1 MLTFKQFILL
11 EGGNLTYSDEHG
23 KTVGSDSIHTHERD
37 EYMGHVNGIK
47 EAISGHIGGHPVN
60 AVGSAAHFLD
70 KSISNEDF
78 ENVNKKKFGDM
89 DLVLPDHHEVL
100 SKLQELKDH
109 VGKMETATH
118 QLVHVKGSDDPNDPS
133 GLITMWRHKQTGKVI
148 QVDLSPIKHNM
159 NKEGKLE
166 PDEGA
171 LWYKQS
177 PKEDMFPHGI
187 GGMGSKIGLRA
198 ASQSMRQ
205 EVLAKTGK
213 LGKLKRIL
221 SGVVVSIGGKTP
233 PGGRYNTKKTGEYHP
248 ETGEEIH
255 QELPSSGA
263 ERELH
268 PHNIGKMIFG
278 DKFNHKRTDT
288 RTLQGTIA
296 AIKKHGTEE
305 QQGKFVE
312 NMTNLLYG
320 EGSQVAARHDKPG
333 GREYDYSK
341 KDPIINLLRQ
351 HFPDHPTLS
360 DENMSAMKNEYN
372 ARAASR
378 TRK

>member
-1 MLTFKQFILL
+1 MLTFKQFVLL
-11 EGGNLTYSDEHG
+11 EGGNLMYTDEHG
-23 KTVGSDSIHTHERD
+23 NMVGSQSIHLHERD
-37 EYMGHVNGIK
+37 EYMGHVNGIRQ
-47 EAISGHIGGHPVN
+47 ALSNHIGGHPVTP
-60 AVGSAAHFLD
+60 VGSAEHFLD
-70 KSISNEDF
+70 KSISNEDLK
-78 ENVNKKKFGDM
+78 NTNKNKFGDM
-89 DLVLPDHHEVL
+89 DFVVPDHESVRNSVHD
-100 SKLQELKDH
+100 LKNH
-109 VGKMETATH
+109 VGMETATH
-118 QLVHVKGSDDPNDPS
+118 QLVHVKSSDDPNDPS

-177 PKEDMFPHGI
+177 PKEDMFPHGV

-198 ASQSMRQ
+198 ASQAMRQ

-213 LGKLKRIL
+213 LGKLKKIL

-278 DKFNHKRTDT
+278 DKFNPKRTDT
-288 RTLQGTIA
+288 GTLEGTIA

-333 GREYDYSK
+333 GRGYDYSK
-341 KDPIINLLRQ
+341 KDPIIDLLRK
-351 HFPDHPTLS
+351 HFNHPALS
-360 DENMSAMKNEYN
+360 KDNINAMKNEYN